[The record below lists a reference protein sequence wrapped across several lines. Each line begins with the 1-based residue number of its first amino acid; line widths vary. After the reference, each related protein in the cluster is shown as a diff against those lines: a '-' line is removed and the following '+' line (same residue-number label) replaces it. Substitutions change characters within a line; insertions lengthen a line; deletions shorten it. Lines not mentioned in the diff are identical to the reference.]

1 MKVDVTRMIT
11 CVQLCLPVDV
21 LRRLRVMMGAGRL
34 RVRMSWFRAKPKQHT
49 GEPVWPSGK
58 ALGW

>member
-1 MKVDVTRMIT
+1 MKVDVSRMIT
-11 CVQLCLPVDV
+11 CVQLCLPV
-21 LRRLRVMMGAGRL
+21 RVMMGVGRL

-58 ALGW
+58 A